1 MKLPLC
7 PYCKAIYRY
16 GDVKR
21 VTHNKSCECHNCK
34 RKFSV
39 SYIKGRI
46 IIILITTV
54 ILIALN
60 LLLFNFVNG
69 VTVIACLIIN
79 ALFISLAVILFPF
92 TVRFK
97 KLDGEEKAEINND
110 AIRRKKRSQKN
121 ASRKNKKQSD
131 IRSL

>member
-21 VTHNKSCECHNCK
+21 VTHNKSCECHNCG

-46 IIILITTV
+46 IIILITAV

-60 LLLFNFVNG
+60 LLLFNLVDG
-69 VTVIACLIIN
+69 VTVISCLIIN

-97 KLDGEEKAEINND
+97 KLDGEENTGIDNEAV
-110 AIRRKKRSQKN
+110 RRKRGRRKTQTEKIKN
-121 ASRKNKKQSD
+121 NR
-131 IRSL
+131 I

>member
-1 MKLPLC
+1 MLKLPLC

-21 VTHNKSCECHNCK
+21 ITHNKGCECHNCK

-46 IIILITTV
+46 IIILITAV

-60 LLLFNFVNG
+60 LLLLNFVNG
-69 VTVIACLIIN
+69 VNIIACLIIN
-79 ALFISLAVILFPF
+79 ALFIGLAVILFPF
-92 TVRFK
+92 TVSFK
-97 KLDGEEKAEINND
+97 KIDGEENND
-110 AIRRKKRSQKN
+110 KADDKNRRKKRSQKN
-121 ASRKNKKQSD
+121 ASRKNKK
-131 IRSL
+131 